1 MSTASF
7 SGKVQ
12 PFWVELL
19 DRHGAVVSRQRVH
32 DGALSVGR
40 GYDNDLIID
49 DPFVAPAHLR
59 IGYDA
64 DGALWIEDLA
74 AQPPA
79 ASANDAP
86 GATRMLVGS
95 EASIRIGHTTLR
107 VRTAAFAVPPALS
120 LGGNRGGTAGGF
132 LEKALGCASIFIL
145 LSLLSTWLGQ
155 TGEYKL
161 ASYLPEGLIFPL
173 VALAWAGSWAL
184 VTRIIAVHAQ
194 FFRHVYI
201 VFAVLLALF
210 ALDTLADFL
219 SYSLAWPLAKR
230 WLPVTSWIVLGVL
243 FFAHIHV
250 IVPRRARLAAGI
262 ISSLVVLVIGVHI
275 SLRME
280 SDRAQAQRIA
290 AKLMPPY
297 LLLKGAVAPDAFFR
311 EVEALRPKLEEA
323 RKKEPASGG
332 PSFDD
337 AD

>member
-1 MSTASF
+1 MSSA
-7 SGKVQ
+7 VQ

-59 IGYDA
+59 IGYDP

-74 AQPPA
+74 AQPA
-79 ASANDAP
+79 ATGESGSP
-86 GATRMLVGS
+86 GVTRMLVGN

-120 LGGNRGGTAGGF
+120 LRGSGVSGGV
-132 LEKALGCASIFIL
+132 LEKALGCAAVFIV
-145 LSLLSTWLGQ
+145 LSLLSTWLAQ

-201 VFAVLLALF
+201 VFAVLLVLF

-219 SYSLAWPLAKR
+219 SYSLAWPLVKR
-230 WLPVTSWIVLGVL
+230 WLPVTSWIVLGAL
-243 FFAHIHV
+243 FYAHIQV
-250 IVPRRARLAAGI
+250 IVPRRAQLAAGI
-262 ISSLVVLVIGVHI
+262 ISTLVVLVIGVHI

-297 LLLKGAVAPDAFFR
+297 LLLKGAAAPDAFFR